1 MLNTQ
6 DLALLTNLHEL
17 TMAQAYFQSG
27 HVAPASFSLSVRHY
41 RKMRTYLIAAGL
53 ADTLETL
60 QTWRFPHHSIDY
72 LHSTR
77 LFDQNFLEFLA
88 QLTFTGD
95 VWALPEGTILLGDEP
110 ILEVTAPVIQAALV
124 QTIIH
129 NQVLSQSIIAT
140 NAVRCVEAARGKI
153 VSDFSMQSTHG
164 IDRGIKSA
172 RSSYIAGFQS
182 SSNVLAGKVYGIPLI
197 GTMSHSFVSVFS
209 NEEDSFRAFCASFP
223 KDSTFLI
230 DTYDVIVGTYQ
241 AITVAHEM
249 ETRGERLKAVQLSKG
264 DLATLSRQVRAQLDK
279 AGLDYVKIMAGGDL
293 DEYDVDRLCQ
303 TGAPIDIFG
312 VDTKAR
318 ISAGG
323 PYFEISYKMVRYDDA
338 PVMERFS
345 LPSEKQVY
353 RQTDSQG
360 MYIRD
365 VIALRGELALEGE
378 PLLQKVMSQG
388 RAITPSPSLERIR
401 QQVENGLSHLDAR
414 HRTIHGTVGY
424 PVTLSPAMDSLFR
437 AMEQNILN
445 NNLTREGEL

>member
-1 MLNTQ
+1 
-6 DLALLTNLHEL
+6 
-17 TMAQAYFQSG
+17 MAQAYFQSG
-27 HVAPASFSLSVRHY
+27 NVAPASFSLSIRHY
-41 RKMRTYLIAAGL
+41 PKMRTHLIAAGL

-95 VWALPEGTILLGDEP
+95 VWALPEGTILFGDEP
-110 ILEVTAPVIQAALV
+110 ILEVTAPIIQAALV

-129 NQVLSQSIIAT
+129 NQVFSQSIIAT
-140 NAVRCVEAARGKI
+140 NAVRYVEAARGKI

-164 IDRGIKSA
+164 TDRGIKST

-230 DTYDVIVGTYQ
+230 DAYDVIMGTYQ

-264 DLATLSRQVRAQLDK
+264 DLATISQQVRAQLDK

-318 ISAGG
+318 ISAGD
-323 PYFEISYKMVRYDDA
+323 PYFKISYKMVRYDDA
-338 PVMERFS
+338 PVIERCQDMVS

-365 VIALRGELALEGE
+365 IIALRGELALEGE

-388 RAITPSPSLERIR
+388 RAITPFPSLERIR
-401 QQVENGLSHLDAR
+401 QQVESGLSRLDAKY
-414 HRTIHGTVGY
+414 RTIHDTVGY

-437 AMEQNILN
+437 AMEQNTLN